1 MVVLYVRELPPEEL
15 SPAGPCRRVGVV
27 TSRRV
32 GGAVV
37 RNRARRLLREVY
49 RLNQE
54 KLRDNLEMVM
64 IARSALR
71 GKRYPE
77 VEGRMLNLFRAAGI
91 LK

>member
-1 MVVLYVRELPPEEL
+1 M
-15 SPAGPCRRVGVV
+15 V
-27 TSRRV
+27 TSRRL

-49 RLNQE
+49 RLNRD
-54 KLRDNLEMVM
+54 KLKENLEMVM
-64 IARSALR
+64 IARSAIT

-77 VEGRMLNLFRAAGI
+77 VEAGLLGLFRAAGI